1 MSQKLLDRSA
11 IEQRLVEIDKLFS
24 INADSVSIERLPS
37 LIDEQTLAL
46 AERDRLLVVLEQI
59 DKRESADVV
68 QQAQDGGE
76 I

>member
-37 LIDEQTLAL
+37 LIDEQTLAS